1 MELRPEIRPVDGGAL
16 AVLRRHAAATVSA
29 AGRRLDA
36 GDAALP
42 LGVPGGRQRQ
52 RREALGRL
60 GPAVGTALEP
70 APPDPARR
78 RSGLCRLLGYVVS
91 NRSERRRQRHL
102 LPNFINPCRC
112 AQCSCPCRSSTG
124 RRSCGSAIRPP
135 TASGSSAVSW
145 CEWPDFGSVF
155 FFPGL
160 ANRIHQR
167 VFVFFDSVLSQV
179 AYFSL
184 GALTTPLVAV
194 PVPWPA
200 WLALL
205 WSVPLLAINELVKH
219 YEIKWVSPLWQPLFM
234 LGLVRQ
240 AGIH

>member
-1 MELRPEIRPVDGGAL
+1 M
-16 AVLRRHAAATVSA
+16 
-29 AGRRLDA
+29 
-36 GDAALP
+36 
-42 LGVPGGRQRQ
+42 
-52 RREALGRL
+52 
-60 GPAVGTALEP
+60 
-70 APPDPARR
+70 
-78 RSGLCRLLGYVVS
+78 
-91 NRSERRRQRHL
+91 
-102 LPNFINPCRC
+102 
-112 AQCSCPCRSSTG
+112 
-124 RRSCGSAIRPP
+124 
-135 TASGSSAVSW
+135 
-145 CEWPDFGSVF
+145 F